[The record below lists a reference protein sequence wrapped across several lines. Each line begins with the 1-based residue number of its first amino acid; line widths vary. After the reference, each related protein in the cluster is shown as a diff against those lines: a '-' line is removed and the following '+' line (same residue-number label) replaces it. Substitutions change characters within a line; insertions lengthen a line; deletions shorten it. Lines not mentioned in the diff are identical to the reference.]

1 MAILDDI
8 DDDVGARRG
17 GVREEVVDL
26 AEVLLDVCAQRGRDV
41 NVTARVL
48 EVHRL
53 PFRRCRRPEADGGKA
68 VLPTAPADA

>member
-17 GVREEVVDL
+17 GVREEVIDL
-26 AEVLLDVCAQRGRDV
+26 PEVLLDVCAQRGRDV

-48 EVHRL
+48 EVH
-53 PFRRCRRPEADGGKA
+53 K
-68 VLPTAPADA
+68 